1 MHAMAYTFRIHCAAS
16 GNHSLAIVNGEVWYK
31 DLSYGVGLKDEAGS
45 PAFALV
51 NKSTGEALKH
61 SFGYKCPVRAIRFD
75 PLYVDESI
83 LWAESNKEELKQ
95 GSNSFRRIHMVNNMD
110 YIFDA
115 ERTVLKLGAARHG
128 TRLILFRWNGG
139 WNQLWRIEPHSAP
152 SVALS
157 SSEHAHARRQSPC
170 WVQSFHNTG
179 HVMDEEGHRAFA
191 LVNRATG
198 EALEHS
204 SDCSDDELV
213 PVQLAGHSPDSVHVA
228 LLWTQSDGLG
238 QGFHGIR
245 AVHDTGIVLDAANA
259 EGLSLAARM
268 TAQQVNAVAC
278 TLRIHCGTSDDHS
291 LAIVNSK
298 VVADPCDD
306 RQARGLYPFI
316 PSSQNFA
323 LSCTVYRQGRSPALA
338 LVNKSTG
345 EALKHFFGYNCPV
358 RTIRFDPFYVDESVL
373 WAESMEEVQGSR
385 GFRRIHMIIDQQHGL
400 YIFDAERA
408 VRQARRSTT
417 RHAAHPLPVEQRQEP
432 DWRIELQPQ
441 HSAPVVSS
449 EHAHAHAPARQNPVP
464 ERRRPEPHCSAGSR
478 RLSTTLGARD
488 GRGLLRAFALVN
500 QLTGKALKHGHCGDD
515 ELVQLDGYNP
525 DSLHVALSWT
535 QSDDLG
541 EGFHEIWALHDIH
554 LVLHETNAGR
564 RA

>member
-139 WNQLWRIEPHSAP
+139 WNQVLCQSGDGLSLTARDGAVVLAP
-152 SVALS
+152 TDHKD
-157 SSEHAHARRQSPC
+157 ERQC

-259 EGLSLAARM
+259 GPESGGAHDGTRPFSVVHLA
-268 TAQQVNAVAC
+268 QDW
-278 TLRIHCGTSDDHS
+278 I
-291 LAIVNSK
+291 AI
-298 VVADPCDD
+298 
-306 RQARGLYPFI
+306 Q
-316 PSSQNFA
+316 
-323 LSCTVYRQGRSPALA
+323 
-338 LVNKSTG
+338 
-345 EALKHFFGYNCPV
+345 V